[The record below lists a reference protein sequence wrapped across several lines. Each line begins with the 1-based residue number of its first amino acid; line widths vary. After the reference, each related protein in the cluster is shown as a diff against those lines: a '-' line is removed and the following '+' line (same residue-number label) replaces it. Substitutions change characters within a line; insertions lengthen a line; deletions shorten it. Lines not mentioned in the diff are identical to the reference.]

1 MHINAILG
9 SRRTRRAYAARW
21 VFAHGTQ
28 LACRP
33 GSDQRGADVR
43 SADMDVTPPKPQS
56 QPARHSTFGHLR
68 VARQALDL
76 SVLIVAALVAYWLRF
91 GTFSVPLT
99 YQRTTLIIVL
109 LAAIALPL
117 TNAYE
122 DWRNNTRYT
131 ELQRVLAAWTVAF
144 SAYAA
149 LALMLKF
156 SDDYSRVWTGLTFGL
171 GGAGLLGARL
181 GLRRYLHYRSQHR
194 VDRRSA
200 IVVGDGGLARRV
212 LHHLRSQTAAGI
224 DLVGYFSPGQAS
236 THAPYLGTL
245 DDVPAFLAARPVHQ
259 VWLAMPLAAHKELA
273 AILLALRDCPADIRL
288 VPDAFS
294 AWLLNAPQREIAG
307 LAAVDLR
314 SCPLDGPG
322 RSIKAIEDYL
332 LAGIFLL
339 LASPLLALLAVGVK
353 LSSPGPVLFKQWRHG
368 RDGEIIEV
376 WKFRTM
382 HQHREAPGQLTQAC
396 RNDPRLTRFGAFLRR
411 TSLDEL
417 PQLFNVL
424 QGRMSLVGPRPHAV
438 EHNQLYADVI
448 QNYLHRH
455 RAKPGIT
462 GWAQVHGLRGETDTI
477 EKMTRRVQ
485 FDLYYIQN
493 WSPLLDLRILAMTL
507 KAVLHARNAY

>member
-1 MHINAILG
+1 
-9 SRRTRRAYAARW
+9 
-21 VFAHGTQ
+21 
-28 LACRP
+28 
-33 GSDQRGADVR
+33 
-43 SADMDVTPPKPQS
+43 MDVTPPKPLPQLS
-56 QPARHSTFGHLR
+56 RHSSHRQLR

-91 GTFSVPLT
+91 GTLNVPLT
-99 YQRTTLIIVL
+99 YQRAILIIVL
-109 LAAIALPL
+109 LAAVALPS

-122 DWRNNTRYT
+122 DWRNNTCYA
-131 ELQRVLAAWTVAF
+131 ELQRVLAAWTLAF

-156 SDDYSRVWTGLTFGL
+156 SDDYSRLWTGLTFGI

-181 GLRRYLHYRSQHR
+181 GLRRYLQYRSLHR
-194 VDRRSA
+194 VDLRSA
-200 IVVGDGGLARRV
+200 IVVGDGMPAQRV
-212 LHHLRSQTAAGI
+212 LRHLCSQAAPGI
-224 DLVGYFSPGQAS
+224 DIVGYFSPRQES
-236 THAPYLGTL
+236 TQTPYLGSL
-245 DDVPAFLAARPVHQ
+245 DDVAEFLAARPVHQ
-259 VWLAMPLAAHKELA
+259 VWLAMPLAADKELA
-273 AILLALRDCPADIRL
+273 AILFALRDSPADIRL
-288 VPDAFS
+288 VPDTFS

-307 LAAVDLR
+307 LSAIDLR

-322 RSIKAIEDYL
+322 YNLKTIEDYL
-332 LAGIFLL
+332 LASIFVV

-353 LSSPGPVLFKQWRHG
+353 LSSPGPVLFKQLRHG

-382 HQHREAPGQLTQAC
+382 HQHQEAPGQLTQAC
-396 RNDPRLTRFGAFLRR
+396 RNDPRITRFGTFLRR

-438 EHNQLYADVI
+438 EHNLLYADMI

-462 GWAQVHGLRGETDTI
+462 GWAQVHGLRGETDTM
-477 EKMTRRVQ
+477 EKMATRVQ

-493 WSPLLDLRILAMTL
+493 WSLLLDLRILAMTL
-507 KAVLHARNAY
+507 KALVLAKNAY

>member
-1 MHINAILG
+1 
-9 SRRTRRAYAARW
+9 
-21 VFAHGTQ
+21 
-28 LACRP
+28 
-33 GSDQRGADVR
+33 
-43 SADMDVTPPKPQS
+43 MDVTPPKPLPQFS
-56 QPARHSTFGHLR
+56 RHSSYRQLR

-91 GTFSVPLT
+91 GTLNVPVT
-99 YQRTTLIIVL
+99 YQRATLIVVL
-109 LAAIALPL
+109 LAAVALPS
-117 TNAYE
+117 TDAYE
-122 DWRNNTRYT
+122 DWRNNTCYA
-131 ELQRVLAAWTVAF
+131 ELQRVLAAWTLAF

-156 SDDYSRVWTGLTFGL
+156 SDDYSRVWTGLTFGI

-181 GLRRYLHYRSQHR
+181 GLRRYLQYRSLHQ
-194 VDRRSA
+194 VDLRSA
-200 IVVGDGGLARRV
+200 IVVGDGVLAQRV
-212 LHHLRSQTAAGI
+212 LQHLHSQTAAGI
-224 DLVGYFSPGQAS
+224 DIVGYFSPTQESAQ
-236 THAPYLGTL
+236 TPYLGSL
-245 DDVPAFLAARPVHQ
+245 DDVAEFLAARPVHQ
-259 VWLAMPLAAHKELA
+259 VWLAMPLAAAKELA
-273 AILLALRDCPADIRL
+273 AILFALRDSPADIRL
-288 VPDAFS
+288 VPDTFG

-307 LAAVDLR
+307 LSAIDLR
-314 SCPLDGPG
+314 SCPLDSHGYNL
-322 RSIKAIEDYL
+322 KTIEDYL
-332 LAGIFLL
+332 LASIFVV

-353 LSSPGPVLFKQWRHG
+353 LSSPGPALFKQLRHG

-396 RNDPRLTRFGAFLRR
+396 RNDHRLTRFGAFLRR

-438 EHNQLYADVI
+438 EHNRLYADMI

-462 GWAQVHGLRGETDTI
+462 GWAQVHGLRGETNTM
-477 EKMTRRVQ
+477 EKMATRVQ

-493 WSPLLDLRILAMTL
+493 WSLLLDLRIIAMTL
-507 KAVLHARNAY
+507 KALVLAKNAY

>member
-1 MHINAILG
+1 
-9 SRRTRRAYAARW
+9 
-21 VFAHGTQ
+21 
-28 LACRP
+28 
-33 GSDQRGADVR
+33 
-43 SADMDVTPPKPQS
+43 MDVTPPTPLS
-56 QPARHSTFGHLR
+56 RLSRHSSYRQSR

-91 GTFSVPLT
+91 GTLNIPVT
-99 YQRTTLIIVL
+99 YQRATLVIVL
-109 LAAIALPL
+109 LAAVALPS

-122 DWRNNTRYT
+122 DWRNTTRYA
-131 ELQRVLAAWTVAF
+131 ELQRVLAAWTLAF

-156 SDDYSRVWTGLTFGL
+156 SDDYSRLWTGLTFGI

-181 GLRRYLHYRSQHR
+181 GLRRYLQYRSLHR
-194 VDRRSA
+194 VDQHSA
-200 IVVGDGGLARRV
+200 IVVGDGVLAQRV
-212 LHHLRSQTAAGI
+212 LQHLRSETAAGI
-224 DLVGYFSPGQAS
+224 DIVGYFSPRQES
-236 THAPYLGTL
+236 TQTPYLGSL
-245 DDVPAFLAARPVHQ
+245 DDVPEFLAARPVHQ
-259 VWLAMPLAAHKELA
+259 VWLAMPLAAQKELA
-273 AILLALRDCPADIRL
+273 AILFALRDSPADIRL
-288 VPDAFS
+288 VPDTFS

-307 LAAVDLR
+307 LSAIDLR

-322 RSIKAIEDYL
+322 YSIKAIEDYL
-332 LAGIFLL
+332 LAGILVV

-353 LSSPGPVLFKQWRHG
+353 LSSPGPALFKQLRHG

-382 HQHREAPGQLTQAC
+382 RQHREAPGQLTQAC
-396 RNDPRLTRFGAFLRR
+396 RSDPRLTRFGAFLRR

-438 EHNQLYADVI
+438 EHNQFYADMI

-477 EKMTRRVQ
+477 EKMARRVQ

-493 WSPLLDLRILAMTL
+493 WSPLLDLRILALTL
-507 KAVLHARNAY
+507 KAVLLARNAY